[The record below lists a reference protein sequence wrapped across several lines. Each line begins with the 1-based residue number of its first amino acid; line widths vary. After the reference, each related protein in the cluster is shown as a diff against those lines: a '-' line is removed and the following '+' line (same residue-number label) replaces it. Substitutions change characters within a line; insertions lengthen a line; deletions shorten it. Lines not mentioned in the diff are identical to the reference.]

1 MENHR
6 SKILVADDEAALR
19 QILNTRLS
27 LSGYDVVTAADGKQA
42 LDVFFQEKPDL
53 IVLDV
58 MMPKFDGYQ
67 VCQELRKASD
77 VPIVM
82 LTALG
87 DVADRITGLQLGAD
101 DYLVKPFSPKEL
113 EARIRSILRR
123 VQQRHTPSLGSSGV
137 IQAGALNLDTNK
149 RRVYLKEQLIRL
161 TGIEFDLLEFLIKR
175 SGAAVSRPEILQTIW
190 GYSSTCYNDLRI
202 VDVHISRLRAK
213 LQEDPKQPEFI
224 TTVRGT
230 GYLFHRGGELPEAA
244 GVELSRSTAACRFLY

>member
-6 SKILVADDEAALR
+6 SKVLVADDEAALR
-19 QILNTRLS
+19 QILKTRLS
-27 LSGYDVVTAADGKQA
+27 LSGYDVVTAADGKQS
-42 LDVFFQEKPDL
+42 LDIFSQEKPDL
-53 IVLDV
+53 VVLDV
-58 MMPKFDGYQ
+58 MMPEPNGYE
-67 VCQELRKASD
+67 VCQELRKESD
-77 VPIVM
+77 IPIIM

-123 VQQRHTPSLGSSGV
+123 VQQRNTPQSGSFGV
-137 IQAGALNLDTNK
+137 IQAGTLHLDPNK
-149 RRVYLKEQLIRL
+149 RRVYLGNTLIRL
-161 TGIEFDLLEFLIKR
+161 TGLEFDVLELLIER
-175 SGAAVSRPEILQTIW
+175 SGTPVSRPEILQTIW
-190 GYSSTCYNDLRI
+190 GYSSTCYSDLRI

-230 GYLFHRGGELPEAA
+230 GYLFHRGSESPEAA
-244 GVELSRSTAACRFLY
+244 GYTIKN